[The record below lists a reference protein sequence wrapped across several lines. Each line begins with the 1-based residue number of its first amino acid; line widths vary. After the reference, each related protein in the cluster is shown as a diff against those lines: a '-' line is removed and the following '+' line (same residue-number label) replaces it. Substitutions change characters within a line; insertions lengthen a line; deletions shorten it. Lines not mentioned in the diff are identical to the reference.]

1 MTTMTRR
8 LAVAGLAALLV
19 VAAPAQAVMKSA
31 ATLHSTVK
39 LRLLRPGVW
48 IHTSRYVFPDGS
60 VIPANGLVVREG
72 GGLVLIDT
80 AWGEMLTAELLD
92 EIKREI
98 KLPVRRAIVTHS
110 HADRIAGADLLRQ
123 RGIPVFA
130 HPLTVR
136 KAASVAIAM
145 PTDSLAGLR
154 KPGDAVFVGSVEVF
168 YPGPAHSPDNVV
180 VWVPSA
186 RVLFGGCAVK
196 SLDSDLGN
204 LADAD
209 TRAWPGA
216 MHRIM
221 ERYRQA
227 EVVVP
232 GHGAEGGQ
240 QLLTHTLELLT
251 KPRP

>member
-1 MTTMTRR
+1 MTSMARR
-8 LAVAGLAALLV
+8 LAWVALAASLLV
-19 VAAPAQAVMKSA
+19 GAPAPAVMKSA
-31 ATLHSTVK
+31 APLKSSVK
-39 LRLLRPGVW
+39 LRPLRPGVW

-60 VIPANGLVVREG
+60 VIPANGLVVKES

-110 HADRIAGADLLRQ
+110 HTDRIAGADLLRQ
-123 RGIPVFA
+123 RGMPVFA
-130 HPLTVR
+130 HPLTMR

-154 KPGDAVFVGSVEVF
+154 KPGDAEWLGSVEVF
-168 YPGPAHSPDNVV
+168 YPGPAHSPDNIV

-196 SLDSDLGN
+196 SLDSNLGN

-209 TRAWPGA
+209 TRAWPDA
-216 MHRIM
+216 MHRII

-227 EVVVP
+227 EIVVP

-240 QLLTHTLELLT
+240 QLLIHTLELLT